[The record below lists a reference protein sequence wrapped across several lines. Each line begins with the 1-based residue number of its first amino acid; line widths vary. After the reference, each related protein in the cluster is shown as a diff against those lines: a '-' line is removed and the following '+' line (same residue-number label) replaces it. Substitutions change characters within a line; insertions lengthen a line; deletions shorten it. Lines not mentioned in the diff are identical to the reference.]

1 MNALSLVFWAAVPVI
16 AGVAYPSVK
25 HDPEM
30 LRWLNAG
37 LSLYTLF
44 FSVMVHEVCHGAAAY
59 WCGDPTAKLA
69 GRLSLNPLRHVDP
82 FGSILFPLILHLSHA
97 SVMFGWA
104 KPVPFNPAQLRQ
116 HPRDQV
122 MVAIAGPLSNFTLTY
137 LFFQATLI
145 LTVVFARL
153 YPDAPAP
160 FVVGSL
166 SEVSVEGVSAEPF
179 WFVTL
184 TILNL
189 GMIINLMLGAFNLIP
204 FPPLDGSW
212 LLKAILPKKAAAVL
226 NKIQAYSFIL
236 LIAAVW
242 LNLLDIF
249 LYPASMMI
257 AVLHLLIVSFYE
269 FV

>member
-1 MNALSLVFWAAVPVI
+1 MMNALALLFWGIAPII
-16 AGVAYPSVK
+16 AGAVYPSVK

-30 LRWLNAG
+30 LKWLNGG
-37 LSLYTLF
+37 LSLYVLF
-44 FSVMVHEVCHGAAAY
+44 FSVMTHEVCHGAAAN
-59 WCGDPTAKLA
+59 WCGDQTAKLA
-69 GRLSLNPLRHVDP
+69 GRLSLNPLRHIDP
-82 FGSILFPLILHLSHA
+82 FGSILFPLMLHLSHA

-122 MVAIAGPLSNFTLTY
+122 MVSIAGPLSNFTLAY
-137 LFFQATLI
+137 LFFQANLI
-145 LTVVFARL
+145 LAVVFARL
-153 YPDAPAP
+153 YPAAPAP
-160 FVVGSL
+160 IGVGIVSDISL
-166 SEVSVEGVSAEPF
+166 DGVSAEPF

-189 GMIINLMLGAFNLIP
+189 GMTINLFLGAFNLIP

-212 LLKAILPKKAAAVL
+212 LLKVILPKKAAAVL
-226 NKIQAYSFIL
+226 NKIQGYSFLL

-249 LYPASMMI
+249 LYPASFMLI
-257 AVLHLLIVSFYE
+257 ILHFILGMFI
-269 FV
+269 